1 MPPGSAFSVYLSSC
15 DAHHHVGPEAARRAR
30 LESFVCEGRASLLGL
45 LGHRRIRVLMDKA
58 EVQRVGLIVG
68 GVGTKLLQRGG
79 QTEDGLRIVGQKI
92 KPLAQVRR
100 CA

>member
-1 MPPGSAFSVYLSSC
+1 
-15 DAHHHVGPEAARRAR
+15 
-30 LESFVCEGRASLLGL
+30 
-45 LGHRRIRVLMDKA
+45 MDKA